1 MTTLHLGV
9 TDDLPYAHGGKSVF
23 DVAEILEAKYGVMQF
38 FWDTHGQEITDE
50 LGDAIVG
57 SFESALQGAPP
68 SPQPYAAASSEIE
81 KMFNLFLDRKE
92 MDNKV
97 PGVPT
102 AASLGGVSVRFKQKR
117 KKSRGARPSFENSGL
132 YAASM
137 RSWVD

>member
-23 DVAEILEAKYGVMQF
+23 DVASILEFRYGIMQF
-38 FWDTHGQEITDE
+38 FFDTHQQEIVDE

-57 SFESALQGAPP
+57 SFESALQGAPV

-97 PGVPT
+97 AGVPT
-102 AASLGGVSVRFKQKR
+102 AASLGGVSVRFKQKQ
-117 KKSRGARPSFENSGL
+117 KKSRGARPSFVNSGL
-132 YAASM
+132 YENSF
-137 RSWVD
+137 RVWVD